1 MASAIWVNGELFDK
15 LSAKVSLLDHGV
27 LFGDGVTTGFRLKG
41 GEPVRLG
48 EHLAHLEATAARVKL
63 KLPYDRA
70 GFTAAVRAA
79 VTASGRAEGYVKV
92 VVTRGAGML
101 GVDPRKCEP
110 CVAVI
115 VDDLLPYPPE
125 LRAAGLSLA
134 VSRGVTRRAGNVADR
149 GFLLADA
156 VAVLGITDALAAG
169 CLDALVLDDA
179 GCVTGTTSGVVFIV
193 KSTEFLTPSRQI
205 CPDPVAHAAVVALA
219 PGLGWSVREAAFT
232 PADVLASN
240 EAFFAG
246 SGFGAV
252 GITAVDGTP
261 VRRGDAAGRVDAGL

>member
-1 MASAIWVNGELFDK
+1 MAAAVWINGELLSK
-15 LSAKVSLLDHGV
+15 LAAKVSLLDHGV
-27 LFGDGVTTGFRLKG
+27 LFGDGVTTGFRLKR

-48 EHLAHLEATAARVKL
+48 EHLSHLEATAARIKL
-63 KLPYDRA
+63 KLPYDRT
-70 GFTAAVRAA
+70 GMTAA
-79 VTASGRAEGYVKV
+79 VTAAITASGRTEGYVKL

-125 LRAAGLSLA
+125 LRTAGLSLA
-134 VSRGVTRRAGNVADR
+134 VSRSVTRRPGNVADR
-149 GFLLADA
+149 GFLLANA

-169 CLDALVLDDA
+169 CLDALVLDDT
-179 GCVTGTTSGVVFIV
+179 GFVTGTTSGVVFMV
-193 KSTEFLTPSRQI
+193 KSGELLTPSFDL
-205 CPDPVAHAAVVALA
+205 CPDPVVRAAVLALA
-219 PGLGWSVREAAFT
+219 PGLGWSAREVAFT
-232 PADVLASN
+232 PAELVAAD

>member
-1 MASAIWVNGELFDK
+1 MASIVWVNGELFDK
-15 LSAKVSLLDHGV
+15 LAATVSLLDHGV
-27 LFGDGVTTGFRLKG
+27 LFGDGVTTGFRLKH
-41 GEPVRLG
+41 GEPVRLT
-48 EHLAHLEATAARVKL
+48 EHLAHLEDTAARVRL

-70 GFTAAVRAA
+70 GLTAAVRTAVAA
-79 VTASGRAEGYVKV
+79 TGRTEGYVKI

-110 CVAVI
+110 CAAVI

-134 VSRGVTRRAGNVADR
+134 VARSVTRRAESLADR
-149 GFLLADA
+149 GFLLANA
-156 VAVLGITDALAAG
+156 VAVLGMTDALAAG

-179 GCVTGTTSGVVFIV
+179 GHVTGTTSGVVFAV
-193 KSTEFLTPSRQI
+193 KPGELLTPPENA
-205 CPDPVAHAAVVALA
+205 CPDPVARAAVLALA
-219 PGLGWSVREAAFT
+219 PGFGWAVRDAAFA
-232 PADVLASN
+232 PAELADAD

-252 GITAVDGTP
+252 GITHVDGVP
-261 VRRGDAAGRVDAGL
+261 VRRGDAAARVDAAF